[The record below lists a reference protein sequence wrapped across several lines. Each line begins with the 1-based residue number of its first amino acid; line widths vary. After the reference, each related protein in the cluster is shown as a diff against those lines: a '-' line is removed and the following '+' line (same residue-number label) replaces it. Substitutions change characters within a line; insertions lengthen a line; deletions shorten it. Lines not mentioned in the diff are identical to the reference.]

1 MVMVFTK
8 ESVIGGD
15 IFNASETLK
24 VVTINTVG
32 AMGRGIALDCKL
44 RYPDIYREYRKLC
57 KTGIYPDAVS
67 VFVQHGVILFAT
79 KLDWKKPSSLSIIKR
94 SMIGLFHAIKE
105 NDIREIAMPPLGM
118 VNGWLT
124 LYERREVFKMLE
136 SLGRKTRCRINL
148 YLPDSLYEEVYAM
161 YH

>member
-1 MVMVFTK
+1 MIFTK
-8 ESVIGGD
+8 EKVIDGD
-15 IFNASETLK
+15 VFNAKETFK

-44 RYPDIYREYRKLC
+44 RYPEIYKEYRKLC
-57 KTGIYPDAVS
+57 YRNIYPDNVS
-67 VFVQHGVILFAT
+67 VFKNEGVILFAT
-79 KLDWKKPSSLSIIKR
+79 KLDWKQPSTLAIIKR
-94 SMIGLFHAIKE
+94 SLIGLFAAIKE

-118 VNGWLT
+118 VNGWLKAH
-124 LYERREVFKMLE
+124 ERREVFKMLE
-136 SLGRKTRCRINL
+136 ALGRKTKCRVNI